1 MENWLYATA
10 SSTGTIAR
18 RYPFN
23 YQQSMGAYK
32 RNDPIP
38 GDVSVQITE
47 QNARNYYQTYGRY
60 LQGADWNSLLGGGD
74 AVRQAAE

>member
-1 MENWLYATA
+1 
-10 SSTGTIAR
+10 
-18 RYPFN
+18 
-23 YQQSMGAYK
+23 MGAYK

-47 QNARNYYQTYGRY
+47 QNARNYYQVYSRY
-60 LQGADWNSLLGGGD
+60 LKGEAWDSLLGHGD

>member
-1 MENWLYATA
+1 M
-10 SSTGTIAR
+10 
-18 RYPFN
+18 F
-23 YQQSMGAYK
+23 QSEPSG
-32 RNDPIP
+32 